1 VTWVKFRAGFAEAQG
16 DDVTGKASHAKRTEP
31 AMSQVTTPTEA
42 GWLPDPSGRYEW
54 RYWDGGWTNRV
65 ANTAPV
71 GAATAPVAPDP
82 PAFAPVPAHPP
93 APALAPAPLPAPDL
107 VAAPAPASSPTLT
120 ARDAVPRVPFGADPA
135 PGAGAVVAAPPAK
148 RRRSVWAVVTGFF
161 RSLADQPESY
171 ASELARQPLPPD
183 ARGER
188 LVATAPGNYG
198 HAMIVAFAAV
208 GIVVGA
214 YLPWLSGTVGLAPFH
229 RSGFDDG
236 LGLGYTIGAMAL
248 ALSAILSVQ
257 MRAFRWLTVILS
269 FVITGFVVR
278 DVLHSYDVMQDM
290 NRYRTVDANV
300 SWGLWIMIVAAAIA
314 MIGAVR
320 LSEDEKIG

>member
-1 VTWVKFRAGFAEAQG
+1 
-16 DDVTGKASHAKRTEP
+16 
-31 AMSQVTTPTEA
+31 MSQVTTPTEP

-65 ANTAPV
+65 ANSAPNEAAPAPV
-71 GAATAPVAPDP
+71 GAAPVAPAPVVPAPVATAPS
-82 PAFAPVPAHPP
+82 PAAIAVAPQPTPS
-93 APALAPAPLPAPDL
+93 LT
-107 VAAPAPASSPTLT
+107 AAPAAASVAEITQVLT
-120 ARDAVPRVPFGADPA
+120 ARDAVPRVPFGTDPE
-135 PGAGAVVAAPPAK
+135 PSPEAVAAAPPK
-148 RRRSVWAVVTGFF
+148 KHRRAPWVVVVEFF
-161 RSLADQPESY
+161 RSFANQPESY
-171 ASELARQPLPPD
+171 HSELARQPLPPD
-183 ARGER
+183 PRGER

-214 YLPWLSGTVGLAPFH
+214 YLPWVSGTIGLATFH

-236 LGLGYTIGAMAL
+236 LGLGYSIGAMAL

-269 FVITGFVVR
+269 FVIAGFVVR
-278 DVLHSYDVMQDM
+278 DVLHSYDVMQNM

-300 SWGLWIMIVAAAIA
+300 GWGLWIMIVAAAIA
-314 MIGAVR
+314 MIGSVR